1 MDGDEATDLTFA
13 SIDELLNELGK
24 RSHSCVWVGLLKTDE
39 TDDEQALTFQFHG
52 GRWTCLGLMADATG
66 ILRDRKHEAD

>member
-13 SIDELLNELGK
+13 SI
-24 RSHSCVWVGLLKTDE
+24 DE